1 MFIVAVI
8 IFAIEVGYIVRNEK
22 QINRDEETFQEMKAV
37 LEELKKTG
45 ELNYE

>member
-1 MFIVAVI
+1 MFIAAVV
-8 IFAIEVGYIVRNEK
+8 IFGIEVWYIIRNEK